1 MSENTPNREWLLR
14 YVAGELPENE
24 IRAADERFFSNE
36 PFAAAIDEQYRD
48 LLDAYTA
55 GEITGTDKERVERI
69 FLGEPEQRG
78 QLKILAAM
86 QARPERVSEPVRS
99 VVGGRIF
106 SFWPMAI
113 SAGVLSFAIAIVA
126 FQHNSRLQ
134 AITDRN
140 APAAKAANEP
150 PVSEPAAPSL
160 VPAESV
166 FTILLLPN
174 VSRGGEGAK
183 TFAIPESAGRVVF
196 QVVLPPG
203 QDGSE
208 FDVRLIA
215 NGQGEPSVFPGLA
228 AKTIETQKY
237 VEFTVPSDELPAGKY
252 ELKIFG
258 TNAGGSAIE
267 QFELIAKRARS
278 GRQ

>member
-1 MSENTPNREWLLR
+1 MSENSPNREWLLR
-14 YVAGELPENE
+14 YVAGELPEDD
-24 IRAADERFFSNE
+24 IRVADERFFAIDE
-36 PFAAAIDEQYRD
+36 FAAAVDGQYRD
-48 LLDAYTA
+48 LLDAYAA
-55 GEITGTDKERVERI
+55 GEITGSDKERVEKI
-69 FLGEPEQRG
+69 FLGEPEQRR

-86 QARPERVSEPVRS
+86 QARPERVSEPARR
-99 VVGGRIF
+99 GMENRIF

-150 PVSEPAAPSL
+150 PVNEPVAPAL

-174 VSRGGEGAK
+174 VSRGAEGAK
-183 TFAIPESAGRVVF
+183 TFAIPEKAGRIVI

-203 QDGSE
+203 QEGSE
-208 FDVRLIA
+208 FEVRLNA
-215 NGQGEPSVFPGLA
+215 NGQSEPRVFSSLA

-237 VEFTVPSDELPAGKY
+237 VEFSLPSDELPAGNY
-252 ELKIFG
+252 ELKIFR
-258 TNAGGSAIE
+258 AGAAGAAIE
-267 QFELIAKRARS
+267 QFELIAKRAGS